1 MSSTRFLPLIFLFL
15 LSAAGAQTVP
25 AFDGEK
31 LLYSVNWPSGLS
43 LGEAHMEARRMP
55 PQEGKASGWQFEFHL
70 DAAIPGFA
78 VSDHFRSTASTDL
91 CSVEF
96 EKETTHGKRKAHEK
110 TTFSAEKGKAARETV
125 GGGKSEIPIGACG
138 RDALAFLYHVR
149 RELVQ
154 GRLPA
159 AEPVLF
165 GSAYQLSMQ
174 YGGTQTIRIGETQV
188 EADRLNVSGK
198 GPASTFSFEALFA
211 RDATRTPVLI
221 KVPLAMGVF
230 SMELVR

>member
-1 MSSTRFLPLIFLFL
+1 MSSTRILPLIFLSL
-15 LSAAGAQTVP
+15 LAVAGAQTVP

-43 LGEAHMEARRMP
+43 LGEARMEARRMP
-55 PQEGKASGWQFEFHL
+55 PQEGKASGWQLEFHI

-78 VSDHFRSTASTDL
+78 VSDHFHSTTNADF
-91 CSVEF
+91 CGVEF
-96 EKETTHGKRKAHEK
+96 EKDATHGKRKAHEK
-110 TTFSAEKGKAARETV
+110 TTFNAEKGKATRETV
-125 GGGKSEIPIGACG
+125 GGGKSEIATGTCG

-165 GSAYQLSMQ
+165 GAAYQLNVQ
-174 YGGTQTIRIGETQV
+174 YAGTQTIRIGESQI
-188 EADRLNVSGK
+188 EADRLTVSGK
-198 GPASTFSFEALFA
+198 GPASTFTFEALFA

-221 KVPLAMGVF
+221 KVPLAMGMF